1 MKEAS
6 VVMQEFLRGFVEPL
20 IRVRPAAEIQTGEQA
35 EKTKPRP
42 LFEVFDEWAADEHA
56 SPVVFMAPGG
66 FGKTTVTLALTAR
79 MVGALNVASSEPM
92 LRSAKDATFDEKGI
106 LKVAETLGMSE
117 ILKES
122 DVLDDLREER
132 ALSAASNGTSN
143 QTRRRSSSAHE
154 DTDGLHQQSTRRDP
168 LWVSLP
174 AMGHEVG
181 KLRSMEEYLF
191 KELHLDSSCTERS
204 EEQLQAARDELR
216 KTSCVCFGDSIDEM
230 RIDNARL
237 EE

>member
-79 MVGALNVASSEPM
+79 MVGALNPESSELILRRAKAASSDEE
-92 LRSAKDATFDEKGI
+92 LRKGI
-106 LKVAETLGMSE
+106 LKVAEGLEMNE
-117 ILKES
+117 ILTES
-122 DVLDDLREER
+122 GVLDDLCEEARLTTQER
-132 ALSAASNGTSN
+132 ALSDGAAVSSN
-143 QTRRRSSSAHE
+143 QKRRGSSVAHE
-154 DTDGLHQQSTRRDP
+154 AHGSRPSTERHP
-168 LWVSLP
+168 LWMSLP
-174 AMGHEVG
+174 AMGDEVG
-181 KLRSMEEYLF
+181 SP
-191 KELHLDSSCTERS
+191 
-204 EEQLQAARDELR
+204 
-216 KTSCVCFGDSIDEM
+216 G
-230 RIDNARL
+230 
-237 EE
+237 